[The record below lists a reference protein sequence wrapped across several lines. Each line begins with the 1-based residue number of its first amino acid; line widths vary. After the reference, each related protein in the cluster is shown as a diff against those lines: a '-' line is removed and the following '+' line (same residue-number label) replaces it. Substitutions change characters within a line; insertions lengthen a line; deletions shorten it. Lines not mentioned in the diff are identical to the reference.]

1 MEAKA
6 KISFDELDLKLI
18 NELPLI
24 SEVLTTTTNK
34 LVRLFTPI
42 YQKIFETCNKN
53 IPKGWEIDKKQI
65 ENVIY
70 PFSSADGRE
79 KVTSLENFF
88 QIKSSITFVLKD
100 DKKWANFIE
109 IQFGLYYNEDYEENK
124 NPYFYFM
131 IYKNPALKFQG
142 KLYPLSYYE
151 NIKSKY
157 KEFNFTIEHS
167 ENGNDSEHIELVID
181 ISSID
186 KVIPASEIFTFEILP
201 DYLKG
206 IRK

>member
-1 MEAKA
+1 METKT
-6 KISFDELDLKLI
+6 KIAFDELDIKLL

-24 SEVLTTTTNK
+24 SEILTTTSNK
-34 LVRLFTPI
+34 LVRLLTPI

-65 ENVIY
+65 ENIIY

-88 QIKSSITFVLKD
+88 HIKSLITFILKD
-100 DKKWANFIE
+100 EKKWANYFE
-109 IQFGLYYNEDYEENK
+109 ITFGIFYSEDYDEYK
-124 NPYFYFM
+124 KPCFYFG
-131 IYKNPALKFQG
+131 ISKDPASKFQG

-151 NIKSKY
+151 SIKSKY
-157 KEFNFTIEHS
+157 KEFDFTIEHS
-167 ENGNDSEHIELVID
+167 ENGNDSEHIEMVID
-181 ISSID
+181 IASID

-206 IRK
+206 IHK